1 MDDCFPFRPSAR
13 LLAVLATCRLAT
25 CLLATCLLA
34 ACLLASMAM
43 ADTGALDQPLAARIA
58 ALGEQGR
65 FAPGAALVELRKLD
79 TVARAAPLAV
89 KADYL
94 FHLGEVERGVG
105 DTASAAALADE
116 LIATA
121 TAAGDKR
128 ALARGLL
135 GKAATLSELK
145 QLNQA
150 HALIWQAETLAAA
163 SGDLALRIDSG
174 VASGQAH
181 AEAGDYPAALAR
193 IEEAV
198 SLARQGGNGG
208 GDSAGNGGGNG
219 GGNGVGNGVGNSVGQ
234 IVALNAL
241 ARLYDQIKEYDKGFA
256 TLAEAYALA
265 DRARAPGHVALL
277 KNSEYGLAI
286 DTGQRARA
294 GAALRDGLE
303 IERRI
308 GAAPLVVN
316 SLINLADLA
325 LKERQYAAAAGYA
338 QDALSAAQDLG
349 SPHRIAVARFNLG
362 AAQLGLG
369 RLADGKTSMDAAL
382 AVLARDGDLPALQS
396 AWKEYGDALE
406 AAGDAPAALA
416 AYHRER
422 DLSDALFK
430 KQRQEAIWHLEEKFG
445 AEKKARQIDKLHQEN
460 ALKSAQ
466 IDNNRLQQKIW
477 WLLAALLTVGAVV
490 TAYLYRTVRRA
501 NAHLKRSNIELKHQ
515 SSHDPLTALYNR
527 RYFQDTMSAHAA
539 ATPAPAAGSDSG
551 ALFLIDV
558 DHFKHVN
565 DAHGHGVGDQVL
577 VMIAGQLREILRE
590 TDMIVRWGGE
600 EFLAWLPDLK
610 RSRLNEVAARLLAGI
625 SARPLLH
632 QGAVIPV
639 TVSIGYAPFPLAM
652 PGAVD
657 GAGPDWERTLHLVD
671 MALYMAKSHG
681 RNRAYGL
688 SSIAGLDEAE
698 LAALDT
704 GLERAWR
711 DGTVDMAVV
720 VGR

>member
-13 LLAVLATCRLAT
+13 LLAVLATCRLTTCRLTT

-34 ACLLASMAM
+34 SMAM
-43 ADTGALDQPLAARIA
+43 ADAGALDQPLAARIA

-256 TLAEAYALA
+256 TL
-265 DRARAPGHVALL
+265 
-277 KNSEYGLAI
+277 
-286 DTGQRARA
+286 
-294 GAALRDGLE
+294 
-303 IERRI
+303 
-308 GAAPLVVN
+308 
-316 SLINLADLA
+316 
-325 LKERQYAAAAGYA
+325 
-338 QDALSAAQDLG
+338 
-349 SPHRIAVARFNLG
+349 
-362 AAQLGLG
+362 
-369 RLADGKTSMDAAL
+369 
-382 AVLARDGDLPALQS
+382 
-396 AWKEYGDALE
+396 
-406 AAGDAPAALA
+406 
-416 AYHRER
+416 
-422 DLSDALFK
+422 
-430 KQRQEAIWHLEEKFG
+430 
-445 AEKKARQIDKLHQEN
+445 
-460 ALKSAQ
+460 
-466 IDNNRLQQKIW
+466 
-477 WLLAALLTVGAVV
+477 
-490 TAYLYRTVRRA
+490 
-501 NAHLKRSNIELKHQ
+501 
-515 SSHDPLTALYNR
+515 
-527 RYFQDTMSAHAA
+527 
-539 ATPAPAAGSDSG
+539 
-551 ALFLIDV
+551 
-558 DHFKHVN
+558 
-565 DAHGHGVGDQVL
+565 
-577 VMIAGQLREILRE
+577 
-590 TDMIVRWGGE
+590 
-600 EFLAWLPDLK
+600 
-610 RSRLNEVAARLLAGI
+610 
-625 SARPLLH
+625 
-632 QGAVIPV
+632 
-639 TVSIGYAPFPLAM
+639 
-652 PGAVD
+652 
-657 GAGPDWERTLHLVD
+657 
-671 MALYMAKSHG
+671 
-681 RNRAYGL
+681 
-688 SSIAGLDEAE
+688 
-698 LAALDT
+698 
-704 GLERAWR
+704 
-711 DGTVDMAVV
+711 
-720 VGR
+720 